1 MPFSLDGIVHTW
13 RCSRCDAKIPGSK
26 RPTDTQQKELYD
38 HMQGI
43 ALEAPADQVDRYSS
57 AAGSFRIP
65 YWDWAQGKAGGGVPD
80 FFVQPSITVK
90 TPSGDEREIQNPLY
104 DYKFKPLIEGD
115 FTGKVCNLGG
125 FLDIIDRSC
134 SGLKLTALFDGRQP
148 IIRGRSHGTISLN
161 LASSSCSARIKM
173 EWRVLFEEAP

>member
-1 MPFSLDGIVHTW
+1 MPFSLGGIVHTW
-13 RCSRCDAKIPGSK
+13 CCSRCDAKIPGGE
-26 RPTDTQQKELYD
+26 RPADTQQKELYD

-43 ALEAPADQVDRYSS
+43 VLEAPADQVDRYSS

-80 FFVQPSITVK
+80 FFTQPSITVK
-90 TPSGDEREIQNPLY
+90 TPSGDEKEIKNPLY

-125 FLDIIDRSC
+125 CLDITDRSC
-134 SGLKLTALFDGRQP
+134 SGLKLTALFDGRQL
-148 IIRGRSHGTISLN
+148 IIPGRSHGMINSN
-161 LASSSCSARIKM
+161 LTSSRYSARIRM
-173 EWRVLFEEAP
+173 E

>member
-1 MPFSLDGIVHTW
+1 MIPPTTPSLVSAADLPQYDANSFKASTADPTRHTETHQAYLTRLGQQGIVHTTMPFFWDGIVHTW
-13 RCSRCDAKIPGSK
+13 CCSRCDAKIPGSK
-26 RPTDTQQKELYD
+26 RSADTQQKELYD

-80 FFVQPSITVK
+80 FFTKPSITVK
-90 TPSGDEREIQNPLY
+90 TTKGDEKEIPNPLY
-104 DYKFKPLIEGD
+104 AYKFKPLIEGD

-125 FLDIIDRSC
+125 L
-134 SGLKLTALFDGRQP
+134 SGH
-148 IIRGRSHGTISLN
+148 I
-161 LASSSCSARIKM
+161 
-173 EWRVLFEEAP
+173 